1 MAQISL
7 EWEDSAKEE
16 VRDIYTFH
24 YDRSVDYADHWSD
37 QVVKK
42 VNDLLVFPETG
53 RMVPDIQMTTVREV
67 FVGSYRLVYQY
78 RDNKIVVL
86 AVRPMGRPLGK
97 I

>member
-1 MAQISL
+1 MAQIGL
-7 EWEDSAKEE
+7 QWEDSAKEE
-16 VRDIYTFH
+16 VRDIYNYH
-24 YDRSVDYADHWSD
+24 YDRSVDYAEHWSNE
-37 QVVKK
+37 VVKK
-42 VNDLLVFPETG
+42 VNDLLAFPEMG

-86 AVRPMGRPLGK
+86 AVRPMARPLGK